1 MAHYINLRFKF
12 YEMDYIINLRLF
24 FLFFIFILFSG
35 CGLFS
40 DTYRTMDE
48 VKSARGSGQ
57 KNIYSSSHKTTMQA
71 IPLALRE
78 AGFEIHS
85 INSEES
91 YVLAKYF
98 QPGERKSGH
107 IVAVFARKESG
118 MTEVEI
124 TTKSMIKD
132 DFGGGDSTELIFYQI
147 DKKLTEIDPN
157 KKMTIKKPSKD
168 YFIEIAWFSR
178 FSLDLNKKLSESL
191 SVGILHTYRAGY
203 FKNSFGS
210 VDIYSFGIQLNYIL
224 NGKDIA
230 ADSGWYINP
239 FF

>member
-1 MAHYINLRFKF
+1 
-12 YEMDYIINLRLF
+12 
-24 FLFFIFILFSG
+24 
-35 CGLFS
+35 
-40 DTYRTMDE
+40 
-48 VKSARGSGQ
+48 
-57 KNIYSSSHKTTMQA
+57 
-71 IPLALRE
+71 
-78 AGFEIHS
+78 
-85 INSEES
+85 
-91 YVLAKYF
+91 
-98 QPGERKSGH
+98 
-107 IVAVFARKESG
+107 
-118 MTEVEI
+118 
-124 TTKSMIKD
+124 MIKD

-239 FF
+239 FFYFNRNNIEVNQTFQNSRKYTIYNKEFGLLAGYQMFRKRHPFGTKIAVGVSRPFDPHLFSTVVTPDYLSEKYKINLTFKFCFVYSF